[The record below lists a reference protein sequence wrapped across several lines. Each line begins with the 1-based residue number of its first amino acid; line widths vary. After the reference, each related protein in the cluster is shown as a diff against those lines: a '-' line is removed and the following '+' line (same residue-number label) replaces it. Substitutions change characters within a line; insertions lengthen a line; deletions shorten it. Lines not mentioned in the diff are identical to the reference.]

1 MKIHSINN
9 LHIIEKE
16 GQKLPFK
23 VQSIK
28 GMRSFKTLDA
38 AVTALEAQLKER
50 IAMQKVVNQL
60 LNNKLG
66 ADK

>member
-1 MKIHSINN
+1 
-9 LHIIEKE
+9 
-16 GQKLPFK
+16 
-23 VQSIK
+23 
-28 GMRSFKTLDA
+28 MRSFKTLDA